1 MADTASV
8 TLELQDIQSGVL
20 RPRPSP
26 YAATYIGLR
35 IDDPKAGRELMRR
48 ALGVVNSAAESA
60 SKTGDAWTSISLTYQ
75 GLKALGVP
83 QASLDSLDPVFKQ
96 GMAARAP
103 TMKDIGPS
111 APEHWEKPLG
121 TSDLHVL
128 ITVLSPNQAELEALL
143 ARATKAFEAISG
155 LTQVWRQDCYALETD
170 REHFGFKDGIGQ
182 PAIEGSGLPS
192 PNPLE
197 APLKAGEFVLGYPD
211 EMGNIKVSDPPV
223 LAKNG
228 TYVGV
233 RKLHQNVAAFRRYLK
248 ANSADPESEAL
259 LAAKMMGRWPSGAP
273 LALCP
278 VKDDPAVADDPARRD
293 AFLYKDDDPRG
304 LKTPVGCHL
313 RRANPRDAD
322 VVGVPRLHRVFRR
335 GTVYGPP
342 LPEGVLEDD
351 GFDRG
356 FLFGFIC
363 ADPGRQFEFVQSQWI
378 NDGQFAG
385 LGDNAKDPMVGAQ
398 EPDGGTFTV
407 PQRPIRRALVGL
419 PSFVVTRGG
428 EYAFMPSLSALKW
441 LADLTT

>member
-1 MADTASV
+1 MSDTPAI
-8 TLELQDIQSGVL
+8 TLELDDIQSGVL

-35 IDDPKAGRELMRR
+35 IDDRKAGRELMRR
-48 ALGVVNSAAESA
+48 ALGVVNSAADAA
-60 SKTGDAWTSISLTYQ
+60 SKTGDAWTSISITYQ
-75 GLKALGVP
+75 GLKSLGVP
-83 QASLDSLDPVFKQ
+83 QASLDSMDTVFAQ

-121 TSDLHVL
+121 TPDLHVI
-128 ITVLSPNQAELEALL
+128 ITALAPTATELEGLL
-143 ARATKAFEAISG
+143 AHATKAFEELSG
-155 LTQVWRQDCYALETD
+155 LTQVWRQDCYALATD
-170 REHFGFKDGIGQ
+170 REHFGFKDGLGQ

-211 EMGNIKVSDPPV
+211 EMGNVKVSDPPV
-223 LAKNG
+223 LTKNG

-233 RKLHQNVAAFRRYLK
+233 RKLHQNVAAFRKYLK
-248 ANSADPESEAL
+248 ANSANPDEEGL
-259 LAAKMMGRWPSGAP
+259 LGAKMMGRWPSGAP

-278 VKDDPAVADDPARRD
+278 FKDDPELGADPARHNT
-293 AFLYKDDDPRG
+293 FLYKEDDPKG
-304 LKTPVGCHL
+304 LKTPIGSHL
-313 RRANPRDAD
+313 RRANPRDSEII
-322 VVGVPRLHRVFRR
+322 GLPRLHRVFRR
-335 GTVYGPP
+335 GTIYGKP

-351 GFDRG
+351 GVERG

-363 ADPGRQFEFVQSQWI
+363 ADLGRQFEFVQSQWV
-378 NDGQFAG
+378 NDGTFAN
-385 LGDNAKDPMVGAQ
+385 LGGSRDPMIGAQ
-398 EPDGGTFTV
+398 ESGDGAFV
-407 PQRPIRRALVGL
+407 IPQVPIRRKMGGL

-441 LADLTT
+441 LADLTS